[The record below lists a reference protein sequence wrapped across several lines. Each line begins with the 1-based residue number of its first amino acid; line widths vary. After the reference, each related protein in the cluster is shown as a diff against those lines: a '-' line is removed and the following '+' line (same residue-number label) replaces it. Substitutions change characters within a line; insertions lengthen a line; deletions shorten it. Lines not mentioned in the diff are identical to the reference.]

1 MLRGNLAT
9 RPFYNEGAVYMVLG
23 IVAVAGLV
31 VLGNGVRRVL
41 DLSQRSTT
49 VASLVEYGS

>member
-9 RPFYNEGAVYMVLG
+9 RPFYNEGAVYVALG

-31 VLGNGVRRVL
+31 VLGSGVRRVL
-41 DLSQRSTT
+41 DLSQ
-49 VASLVEYGS
+49 